1 MKNKNLLLKVFTTL
15 VLCVY
20 CLKKEFMATAILV
33 KDRDFEIYDGS
44 HLIGE
49 AVGFVLKMKELSL
62 LTN

>member
-1 MKNKNLLLKVFTTL
+1 M
-15 VLCVY
+15 Y
-20 CLKKEFMATAILV
+20 KKEFMATAILV

-49 AVGFVLKMKELSL
+49 AAGFVLKMKELSL